1 MTGQSEAQRHA
12 FLADGCVAAILAAPC
27 RGRPA
32 LESRAGCPR
41 HKAAIVKGTALGDAT
56 RRNAQSGTVLI
67 VTIWIVLVLS
77 GLALVFARSMRVAA
91 AVSANQVAS
100 LEAESIAAGALQYI
114 VAKLAE
120 SAQDQTA
127 TSTTSTS
134 QTTDTYEALPVGDG
148 YFWVLQS
155 NLEDDRESRFGLTD
169 ESGKIN
175 LNTASLEML
184 QKLPGMTAEL
194 AASIIDWR
202 DTDSDVTAGGAE
214 DEYYLLQPTPY
225 HCKNAPLETV
235 DEILLIKGASE
246 DLLYGEDTNLNGVLD
261 PQENDGDESEPPDNA
276 DGKLDRGFYD
286 YVTVYSTES
295 NVDSEGSTRINVG
308 DSSARADLQTA
319 LQDAFK
325 EDRALEILG
334 SLSTG
339 TTYTSLLQFYY
350 RSRMTFAE
358 FAQIADKLTTSSE
371 TTLPGLVN
379 VNTASKE
386 VLLCL
391 PGLEE
396 KDVDDLIAYRTTNS
410 ASENLNTIAWVTEVL
425 DQTKATGIGQYIT
438 VHSNQYS
445 ADILAVSGNGRAYKR
460 YKAVID
466 TQSTPRVV
474 YWRELAHFGWPL
486 DPEIVATLRKGKPL
500 TDVVLAKY

>member
-1 MTGQSEAQRHA
+1 MRHRTIGQSGSQRR
-12 FLADGCVAAILAAPC
+12 AA
-27 RGRPA
+27 
-32 LESRAGCPR
+32 
-41 HKAAIVKGTALGDAT
+41 
-56 RRNAQSGTVLI
+56 GTVLI
-67 VTIWIVLVLS
+67 VTIWIVLVLA

-100 LEAESIAAGALQYI
+100 LEAESIVAGALQFV

-120 SAQDQTA
+120 SAQETTTSA
-127 TSTTSTS
+127 TSAS
-134 QTTDTYEALPVGDG
+134 QTEDTYEALPVGEG

-155 NLEDDRESRFGLTD
+155 NLEDDRDYRFGLTD

-175 LNTASLEML
+175 LNTASLETL

-194 AASIIDWR
+194 AASVIDWR
-202 DTDSDVTAGGAE
+202 DTDSDVSTSGAE

-225 HCKNAPLETV
+225 HCKNSPLETV
-235 DEILLIKGASE
+235 SEILLIKGASE

-261 PQENDGDESEPPDNA
+261 PQENDGDVSEPPDNS

-295 NVDSEGSTRINVG
+295 NVDSEGSTRINVSDTAG
-308 DSSARADLQTA
+308 RTDLQT
-319 LQDAFK
+319 LLTDTFK
-325 EDRALEILG
+325 EDRALEIL
-334 SLSTG
+334 TNAAAG
-339 TTYTSLLQFYY
+339 TTYTSLVQFYY
-350 RSRMTFAE
+350 RSRMTFEE
-358 FAQIADKLTTSSE
+358 FSQIADKLTTSSA

-379 VNTASKE
+379 VNTASQE
-386 VLLCL
+386 VLMCL

-396 KDVDDLIAYRTTNS
+396 KDVDALLSYRVANS
-410 ASENLNTIAWVTEVL
+410 DSENLSTPAWVTEVL

-438 VHSNQYS
+438 THSNQYS

-460 YKAVID
+460 YKAVLD
-466 TQSTPRVV
+466 TQESTPRVV

-500 TDVVLAKY
+500 TDTVLSTSTY